1 MTAVFT
7 LLFGVVAI
15 GLVIAAN
22 GYFVA
27 QEFAYMSVD
36 RTELRARAEDGDPRA
51 ARALKITDRTSF
63 MLSGAQLGI
72 TVTGL
77 LVGFLVEPLVGASL
91 GALLGGV
98 GIPRAV
104 SVGVGTVLALAVST
118 VVQMIF
124 AELFPKN
131 YAIAAPV
138 KSSLALARS
147 TSIYLKATGWIIAFF
162 DVSSN
167 ALLKAF
173 RIEPVEDVDSSA
185 TADDLDHI
193 VASSREL
200 GALDDRTY
208 YIVDRLLDFPGRSL
222 GHAMIPRS
230 RVDSVSGEDTIASV
244 RERMATGHTRYPVI
258 DGAQAPVGTV
268 HLLDVLDAELDGER
282 PVRDVMRPAVVMP
295 DVMALPD
302 ALEHLQLSG
311 EKMACVID
319 EYGGFI
325 GIVTVEDLAEEILG
339 DVTDEH
345 DAPPA
350 SHVTPAGENAWLVQ
364 GDTPADEVE
373 RIIGCEIPGGEYET
387 IAGFVL
393 AHAGQLLAPG
403 EVVRVELPRT
413 AEDYLQDE
421 APLRVLQVR
430 VDEVEHHVPSA
441 VRLTVAE
448 EVDEP
453 GKGVAER

>member
-147 TSIYLKATGWIIAFF
+147 TSIYLKATGWILSLI
-162 DVSSN
+162 
-167 ALLKAF
+167 
-173 RIEPVEDVDSSA
+173 
-185 TADDLDHI
+185 HI
-193 VASSREL
+193 
-200 GALDDRTY
+200 
-208 YIVDRLLDFPGRSL
+208 
-222 GHAMIPRS
+222 
-230 RVDSVSGEDTIASV
+230 
-244 RERMATGHTRYPVI
+244 
-258 DGAQAPVGTV
+258 
-268 HLLDVLDAELDGER
+268 
-282 PVRDVMRPAVVMP
+282 
-295 DVMALPD
+295 
-302 ALEHLQLSG
+302 
-311 EKMACVID
+311 
-319 EYGGFI
+319 
-325 GIVTVEDLAEEILG
+325 
-339 DVTDEH
+339 
-345 DAPPA
+345 
-350 SHVTPAGENAWLVQ
+350 
-364 GDTPADEVE
+364 
-373 RIIGCEIPGGEYET
+373 
-387 IAGFVL
+387 
-393 AHAGQLLAPG
+393 
-403 EVVRVELPRT
+403 
-413 AEDYLQDE
+413 
-421 APLRVLQVR
+421 
-430 VDEVEHHVPSA
+430 
-441 VRLTVAE
+441 
-448 EVDEP
+448 
-453 GKGVAER
+453 